1 MSRLF
6 NSKIKRSVGD
16 DYGYDCSREQSSGN
30 FSDAYKRADNRLYS
44 SMHSCTEIPEKK
56 SLRAASF
63 GAQTLAARIHVPI
76 IIHFPLGGL
85 C

>member
-6 NSKIKRSVGD
+6 NSKNKRSVGD

-30 FSDAYKRADNRLYS
+30 SDAYKRADNRLYS

-56 SLRAASF
+56 SLHAASS
-63 GAQTLAARIHVPI
+63 GVQTLAARIHVPI